1 MNAMQDLSKLAGAAA
16 DAVALIRGDAVRLEP
31 VRWLFPGYLPLG
43 MLAIIGGA
51 PGTGK
56 TTIALVFAAI
66 TTRGREKG
74 ARWPDGAPAGS
85 AGDVLIW
92 SAEDGASVLAARLVA
107 AGADMTRVHFVQGL
121 ANGEEFDPARDMPL
135 LEAEA
140 TKLPALRLV
149 IIDPIV
155 SAVSGDSHKGAEVRR
170 SLQPVV
176 SLAQRVGCA
185 VLGVTHFSKGTA
197 GRDPV
202 ERITGSIA
210 FAALARV
217 VLVAAK
223 ARGDGVD
230 AEARR
235 LLMRAKSNI
244 GPDDGGFAYEL
255 ERVEVAPEVEGQRVR
270 WLEAI
275 EGSARDLLAEAD
287 ADQDGDEASALDDAC
302 EFLRSELAGGPV
314 SFKQLLNDARGAGHS
329 ERTLRRAKEKVGAE
343 ARKEAKQWLWGL
355 AAPKPKVP
363 RAQSSGLG
371 RSEPAALAEHEEA
384 I

>member
-1 MNAMQDLSKLAGAAA
+1 MTAMQDLSKLASAAS
-16 DAVALIRGDAVRLEP
+16 DAVSLVRGDEIPLEP

-56 TTIALVFAAI
+56 TTLALALAAT
-66 TTRGREKG
+66 TTRGRERG
-74 ARWPDGAPAGS
+74 ARWPDGALAGA
-85 AGDVLIW
+85 AGDVLVC
-92 SAEDGASVLAARLVA
+92 STEDAAPVLAARLVA
-107 AGADMTRVHFVQGL
+107 AGADMTRVHFVKGL

-140 TKLPALRLV
+140 SKLPALRML
-149 IIDPIV
+149 ILDPIV

-176 SLAQRVGCA
+176 SLAQRAGCS
-185 VLGVTHFSKGTA
+185 VLGITHFSKGTA

-217 VLVAAK
+217 VMVAAK
-223 ARGDGVD
+223 VRGEGVD
-230 AEARR
+230 AEPRR

-244 GPDDGGFAYEL
+244 GPDEGGFAYDL

-275 EGSARDLLAEAD
+275 EGSARDVLSEAEAD
-287 ADQDGDEASALDDAC
+287 QDNDERSALDDAC
-302 EFLRSELAGGPV
+302 EFLKSELAGGPV

-329 ERTLRRAKEKVGAE
+329 ERTLRRAKDRIGAE
-343 ARKEAKQWLWGL
+343 ARKEAKQWVWGL
-355 AAPKPKVP
+355 TEPKRKTTRSAEATARPPQPAPMADDV
-363 RAQSSGLG
+363 
-371 RSEPAALAEHEEA
+371 E
-384 I
+384 IF